1 MTALSFWF
9 VRKVPFSNVKTGE
22 LSHPVDEFFNAF
34 KAAMGQQL
42 NFGKVKRLIVPPPR
56 VLVFGILLCNL
67 ADPSSRKRYHSKG
80 ESHMG

>member
-22 LSHPVDEFFNAF
+22 FSHPVDEFFNAF

-42 NFGKVKRLIVPPPR
+42 NFGKVKRLIVSPPR
-56 VLVFGILLCNL
+56 VLVYVIWLTHLQG
-67 ADPSSRKRYHSKG
+67 KVYHSKG
-80 ESHMG
+80 EFHMG